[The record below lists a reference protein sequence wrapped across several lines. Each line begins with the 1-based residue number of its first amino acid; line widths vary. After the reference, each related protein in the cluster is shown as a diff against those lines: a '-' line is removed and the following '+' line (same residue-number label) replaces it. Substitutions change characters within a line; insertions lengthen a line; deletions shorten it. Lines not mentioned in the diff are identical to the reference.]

1 MKMEFAACLFIILS
15 SLLIQHGVSGS
26 KVSVQLQ
33 LSDMSYTLYMY
44 ITDSDKL
51 SNPLCARISVP
62 ASQFNFS
69 ITRIEMILYSRERV
83 V

>member
-1 MKMEFAACLFIILS
+1 
-15 SLLIQHGVSGS
+15 
-26 KVSVQLQ
+26 
-33 LSDMSYTLYMY
+33 MY
-44 ITDSDKL
+44 ITDFDKL